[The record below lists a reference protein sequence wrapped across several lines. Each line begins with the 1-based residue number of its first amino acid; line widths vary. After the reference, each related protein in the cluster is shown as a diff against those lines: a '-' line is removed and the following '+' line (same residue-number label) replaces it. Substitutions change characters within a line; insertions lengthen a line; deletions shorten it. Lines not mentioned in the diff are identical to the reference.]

1 MFPTVFHVDLDAF
14 FASVEQLDF
23 PELRGKPVIIGGD
36 SNRGVVATASYEA
49 RRYGVRSAMAMV
61 TAKKKCPEG
70 IILGGRFGR
79 YAELSHKVFAIISS
93 MATQVEQ
100 VSIDE
105 AYLDMTDMLKAY
117 SDTECG
123 RRLKQA
129 VHEGTG
135 LTLSVGISYNKF
147 LAKLA
152 SDWDKP
158 NGLMR
163 IDPTMVPDILL
174 PLPISKIHGLG
185 QKSVQKLNRIGI
197 FSVLDLYGYSAD
209 LLEELIGKYGRVVYH
224 LIRGIDHRPLEVTYE
239 RKSYGKETT
248 FEEDTLDLGVLK
260 SEIKPFCHAISQYL
274 VREKLLA
281 KRLTLKYKTEKHESH
296 TRSKTVYIAFQK
308 TEDIEQ
314 LAFGMIDELI
324 IDEPLRLIGLTA
336 SVFEPLE
343 TKQFSVFETL
353 ME

>member
-1 MFPTVFHVDLDAF
+1 MDPTIFHVDLDAF

-23 PELRGKPVIIGGD
+23 PELRGKPVIIGGN

-70 IILGGRFGR
+70 IILEGR
-79 YAELSHKVFAIISS
+79 YWRYSELSHKVFDIIGEL
-93 MATQVEQ
+93 ATQVEQ

-105 AYLDMTDMLKAY
+105 AYLDLSELMQSA
-117 SDTECG
+117 SDTDCG
-123 RRLKQA
+123 RLIKEK
-129 VHEGTG
+129 VYEGTG

-163 IDPTMVPDILL
+163 IDPTMIPDLLL

-197 FSVLDLYGYSAD
+197 FTVQDLYGYSAD
-209 LLEELIGKYGRVVYH
+209 LLEELIGKYGRIVYQ
-224 LIRGIDHRPLEVTYE
+224 LIRGIDHRQLEVEYE

-248 FEEDTLDLGVLK
+248 FDEDTIDRDVLK
-260 SEIKPFCHAISQYL
+260 QEIEPFCASISKYL
-274 VREKLLA
+274 VRENLLA
-281 KRLTLKYKTEKHESH
+281 KRLTLKYKTDKHESH
-296 TRSKTVYIAFQK
+296 TRSKTVYIPLQSAAEIRQVA
-308 TEDIEQ
+308 TT
-314 LAFGMIDELI
+314 MIDELI

-336 SVFEPLE
+336 SVFEPVNS
-343 TKQFSVFETL
+343 KQFSVFETL
-353 ME
+353 KD

>member
-1 MFPTVFHVDLDAF
+1 MDSTIFHVDLDAF

-36 SNRGVVATASYEA
+36 SQRGVVATASYEA

-70 IILGGRFGR
+70 IIISGRFER
-79 YAELSHKVFAIISS
+79 YAELSRQVFRIIAD

-105 AYLDMTDMLKAY
+105 AYLDLSDLMQSA
-117 SDTECG
+117 SDTDCG
-123 RRLKQA
+123 RLIKTR
-129 VHEGTG
+129 VYEGTG

-197 FSVLDLYGYSAD
+197 FTVDDLYGYSAE
-209 LLEELIGKYGRVVYH
+209 LLEELIGKYGGVVYH
-224 LIRGIDHRPLEVTYE
+224 LIRGIDHRPLELEYE
-239 RKSYGKETT
+239 RKSYGKEIT
-248 FEEDTLDLGVLK
+248 FDEDTCDKRFLK
-260 SEIKPFCHAISQYL
+260 EEIHPFCLSISNYL
-274 VREKLLA
+274 QKENLLA
-281 KRLTLKYKTEKHESH
+281 KRLTLKYKTNQHESH
-296 TRSKTVYIAFQK
+296 TRSKTVYIPLQSTAEIQ
-308 TEDIEQ
+308 Q
-314 LAFGMIDELI
+314 LAHVMIDELTLN
-324 IDEPLRLIGLTA
+324 EPLRLVGLTA
-336 SVFEPLE
+336 SAFEPME
-343 TKQFSVFETL
+343 SKQFSVFEAL